1 MAENVNEFNLK
12 TEEFKKTRDKL
23 FSLLQKE
30 ENIEKRINFQE
41 MIIKAEENIR
51 NYQILIE
58 QIDSNKNYKLEK
70 KNKKEILDV
79 KDSYPDNIFNNEK
92 TQNSNVNKDN
102 EIYLQNKSKSK
113 KEINNQNKKK
123 IIK

>member
-30 ENIEKRINFQE
+30 ENIEKRINLQE
-41 MIIKAEENIR
+41 MIIRAEENIR

-123 IIK
+123 